1 MKELRKRLIQ
11 IFQLTLLSFFVT
23 AGVVSSI
30 IFYYGVTTDE
40 NAYMRNS
47 GVNASIPSWCINQ
60 RTSKSILSVF
70 RKGSTAFFGPLDRAP
85 VTFRLLNSGT
95 IEIDQRFSSL
105 SIMNSNLH
113 FEAASESMTLND
125 VLAFSYTQDASIG
138 YPADFII
145 FTESQRVSD
154 VQGVV
159 DAIQNYFDGKMC
171 GRIFVQMD
179 TSTLSDLASATKLSE
194 VYDWE
199 KLTTEPTNPN
209 QVSEPIVI
217 SMTKNGSIYLNAQ
230 SIETL
235 EELTKTLRVVLINNN
250 DRTVFFRGDE
260 ALSIAVVNSALQA
273 IYNSGAL
280 DIKLVAQ
287 D

>member
-1 MKELRKRLIQ
+1 MLG
-11 IFQLTLLSFFVT
+11 FFIT

-30 IFYYGVTTDE
+30 IFYKGVTKDE

-47 GVNASIPSWCINQ
+47 GVNALIPSWCISQ
-60 RTSKSILSVF
+60 RTSKSIVRVF

-95 IEIDQRFSSL
+95 TEIDQRFPSL
-105 SIMNSNLH
+105 SIKNSNLL
-113 FEAASESMTLND
+113 FEAASEFVTLSD
-125 VLAFSYTQDASIG
+125 RLAFLYTQDASTG

-145 FTESQRVSD
+145 FTENQRVSD

-159 DAIQNYFDGKMC
+159 DAIQNYFDGKIC
-171 GRIFVQMD
+171 GRLFVQMN
-179 TSTLSDLASATKLSE
+179 TSTLSGLTSAAKPSE

-199 KLTTEPTNPN
+199 KLNTEPSNPN

-217 SMTKNGSIYLNAQ
+217 SMTKDGSIYFNAQ
-230 SIETL
+230 SIDTL
-235 EELTKTLRVVLINNN
+235 EELTKTQRVVLKNNN

-260 ALSIAVVNSALQA
+260 ALPIAVVNSALQA
-273 IYNSGAL
+273 IYNSGVI